1 MSEVREDPY
10 PAFNFLVEIP
20 SLGIDGG
27 SVQAGFSE
35 VSGLEIEQEMIAY
48 RNGNERLASPRLIPG
63 LVKYAPLVL
72 KRGVTGSTALWE
84 WMQRCVAGDC
94 ERASGQIKLLN
105 EQRDV
110 VMAWRFRDAV
120 PRRLTG
126 PVLDANSSG
135 LAIEALELVHHGLE
149 LED

>member
-1 MSEVREDPY
+1 MSEVRDDPY

-20 SLGIDGG
+20 SLGIDGD

-48 RNGNERLASPRLIPG
+48 RNGNERRTTPRMIPG
-63 LVKYAPLVL
+63 LAKYAPLVL
-72 KRGVTGSTALWE
+72 KRGVTGSTALWG
-84 WMQRCVAGDC
+84 WMQQCVSGSC
-94 ERASGQIKLLN
+94 ERASGHIKLLN

-110 VMAWRFRDAV
+110 VMAWKFSDAV

-126 PVLDANSSG
+126 PVLDANSSE
-135 LAIEALELVHHGLE
+135 LAIETLELVHQGLE

>member
-48 RNGNERLASPRLIPG
+48 RNGNERRTSPRLIPG

-72 KRGVTGSTALWE
+72 KRGVTGSTELWE

-94 ERASGQIKLLN
+94 DRASGQIKLLN

-110 VMAWRFRDAV
+110 VMTWRFRDAV
-120 PRRLTG
+120 PQRLTG

-135 LAIEALELVHHGLE
+135 LAIEALELVHQGLE